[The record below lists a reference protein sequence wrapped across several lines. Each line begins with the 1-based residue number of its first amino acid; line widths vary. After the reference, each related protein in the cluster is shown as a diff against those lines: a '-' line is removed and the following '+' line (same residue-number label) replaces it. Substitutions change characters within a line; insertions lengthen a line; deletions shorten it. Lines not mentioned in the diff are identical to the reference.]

1 MQKRIAIVGF
11 SFRLPGVGPDG
22 FWESLEAGRDLVTRV
37 PDDRWAQESYFHPRK
52 SEPGKS
58 YSFAAGTLGDV
69 TGFDAAFFGISPR
82 EAAQID
88 PQQRLLLELTWEA
101 LERGGIRPSSLRGS
115 GCAVYIGFSGSDYSY
130 RRADDLAS
138 IDASMM
144 TGSTGSVAANRL
156 SYQFDLRG
164 PSMVV
169 DTACSSSLVAFHQ
182 GCQAIRAGE
191 APMAMVGGVS
201 LHLHPFAFIGFSK
214 ASMLSRRGLCNV
226 FDAAG
231 DGYVRSEGAGI
242 FVLKDLD
249 AALAD
254 GDHVFAVVA
263 GSAVN
268 CDGRTNGLTVPGCET
283 QATLLRD
290 LYDEVGIEPGD
301 VDYIEAHGTGTA
313 VGDPIETRALG
324 LAIGERRPADAPLLI
339 GSVKSNLGHLETA
352 SSVAGLAKALYC
364 LEQRSV
370 PPTIH
375 LETVNPNILLDEWN
389 LAIATANTPL
399 PAHKRLVVGVNS
411 FGFGGANAHV
421 ILENMPEQATAA
433 EPLSATVPL
442 VLSARC
448 PAALRTL
455 AAAYAG
461 LLRREPGPALEDVAY
476 NALFRRDQHRFR
488 AAMLAP
494 AREDLLRSLD
504 ALAAGIDTEEAIIG
518 EALDPSSRPVF
529 AYSGNGSQWAGMG
542 LGLLEANA
550 VFRSAIE
557 RVDSLFA
564 RYGDFS
570 LLEELR
576 SEQFSERLGLT
587 EIAQPTLFAV
597 QVGITEVLRAWGV
610 VPGAVVGHSVG
621 EVAAAWACGALS
633 LEQAVRVVAARSAQ
647 QGTTRGQGGMTAVGL
662 GADAVAGLLLEAGLA
677 DRIVLAG
684 INSPRGVTVAGDLE
698 ALHLFE
704 RRLAEREVFQRRLKL
719 DYAFHSPAMDPIEA
733 PLKEALRGLRARAAK
748 IPFYSTVTGA
758 RLTGTQLGAPYW
770 WRNAREPVAF
780 ESAINAALG
789 DGHNVLVEIGPS
801 AILRNYLADCLRA
814 RTVEGRV
821 VPTMMRDDPGAG
833 SVQRALLQLL
843 VAGAPV
849 DLGRFFPA
857 PRPFLPIPTYPW
869 QHEHYVHP
877 VTAEGY
883 RLIERRKVHPLLGYR
898 LHEHES
904 EWENQLDT
912 DLYPLLS
919 DHRVGGAV
927 VVPAAG
933 FVDMALAAAYEWFG
947 GATQEIEELEIRAP
961 LLLEDGRAKVVR
973 LRIDAADGGFVI
985 RSRDRLS
992 EEPWLVNV
1000 VGRLLGKPNCKQ
1012 PAPITPRADPV
1023 DVGGDT
1029 HYRLARAVGLEYGPA
1044 FQTVAGA
1051 WCDGAGVMA
1060 RLTTPDSIGDDV
1072 DRMRLHPSYLD
1083 GCFQLLIDALRDA
1096 LAAQTT
1102 HAFVPVR
1109 AGRVLLWQPGVRA
1122 AYAYT
1127 ALLRRSPRSVVTR
1140 CVLYDDS
1147 GMPVASLED
1156 VRFRALPIR
1165 RRDLEHADFLAF
1177 RAVPMPRSSDQL
1189 AAPLPPTE
1197 RLAECARRCLHD
1209 PERRSE
1215 RGTYYGEVEPLLDV
1229 LCGSFAQ
1236 RALRD
1241 VLGQNEVLE
1250 PDRLIASGVV
1260 APERRGL
1267 LAYLVGVLEEDGI
1280 LEPTDSGWC
1289 WAPDTG
1295 LPEPHDVWISLLGDY
1310 PDYAAE
1316 VLMVGRVGLHLAALL
1331 AGQVDDHGLLGR
1343 ACSSAMLAHYN
1354 AGSPSVLGLQRAVV
1368 ELLRESMAALPAGRR
1383 LRVLEWCDCHSS
1395 VSARLLA
1402 ALDFD
1407 RCDYVLAASASEVL
1421 EDREA
1426 LLERFPAVR
1435 RQLVSLDS
1443 NQSSDDED
1451 DGRFDLVLLPVTEVG
1466 VFEAGRLLDWL
1477 HGRVVENGVIMLVGR
1492 HPTRWADL
1500 VFGMHTAQRDVNGEA
1515 GGASGPLM
1523 RSPAAWQSAALR
1535 HGFRCAGTV
1544 HDLPELESGIY
1555 LMLLEGGSARAA
1567 SDPASP
1573 VPLNLVVLH
1582 DQEGYGA
1589 ALAGAVAGEL
1599 RAAGHRVV
1607 DAVPGNQLTMRDDGA
1622 FSFDAGSDEQAAAM
1636 LGAVQELYG
1645 ELNGLV
1651 DLRGLRGARAAGSAD
1666 APEAVLAA
1674 EQGRCMAAVAMW
1686 RACQS
1691 VGLNPSYWLVT
1702 VRAMLHLLPD
1712 SVRRELGARSGDA
1725 DDAPLWG
1732 LARTA
1737 MNEYPDLP
1745 LRLVDCADPDRLERM
1760 AAGLVAELLAADAED
1775 EVILTSAGR
1784 YAPRLRLQSLPPIP
1798 QLERDDGPVASRLDF
1813 TQPGPLKH
1821 LVWRQC
1827 AVPQPGPGEVSIEV
1841 RAAGLNFR
1849 DVMYAMGLLSD
1860 EAVESGYAGPT
1871 LGMELSG
1878 CVRALGE
1885 GVVGLQ
1891 PGDEVIAFAPASF
1904 STHTVTGAGAVMR
1917 KPEGWSFEA
1926 AATVATT
1933 FFTVYYALHHLA
1945 RLQEGERILIHGA
1958 AGGVGIAAIQFA
1970 KYRGAEIFATAGSDE
1985 KRDVVRMLGADH
1997 VMDSRSLAFADEI
2010 LARTDGQGVDVVL
2023 NSLAGEAIN
2032 RNLRVLRP
2040 FGRFLELGKRDY
2052 YENTRIGLRPFRNN
2066 IAYFGIDA
2074 DQLMAERPELTRRLF
2089 TELMALFADGDL
2101 KPLPFRAF
2109 PAADVVEAFRYMQ
2122 QSRQIG
2128 KIVISFRDPVPGEAD
2143 PGPADCALQLPGDA
2157 SYLVTGG
2164 LSGFGLRTAEWLA
2177 RRGARH
2183 LVLLGRRG
2191 AATPEAEAA
2200 LARMRAEGVE
2210 VRPYACDVTRRKAL
2224 AEVLS
2229 DVAANMPPLRGV
2241 VHAAMVL
2248 SDGLLRN
2255 LDEESLH
2262 RVLAPKV
2269 LGARHLDDLTRELA
2283 LDFFVLYSSATTLF
2297 GNPGQ
2302 GNYVAANHYLE
2313 ALAGQRRAEGLP
2325 ATCLSWGA
2333 IEDVGYLARNPEVKE
2348 ALKARMGGAAL
2359 AADEAFRVLEQ
2370 ALLRDCSGFA
2380 AMDVDWSALRRFLPT
2395 AGSPKFA
2402 ELARRLQDS
2411 NSDVEGLAEIER
2423 LLHELE
2429 PEELEQVF
2437 VDLLRREVADILRIS
2452 PDRLDPDRSMYDQGM
2467 DSLMGMELVA
2477 AVEARFGV
2485 KLPIMALSEG
2495 PTISRL
2501 VERIIRQLKMP
2512 ESAGDEPDDDL
2523 QHQVRS
2529 IAARH
2534 VGDVDT
2540 EAVEELAAALSDKQ
2554 RPGKTLL
2561 EQ

>member
-37 PDDRWAQESYFHPRK
+37 PEDRWAQESYFHPRK
-52 SEPGKS
+52 TEPGKS
-58 YSFAAGTLGDV
+58 YTFAAGTLGDV
-69 TGFDAAFFGISPR
+69 TGFDAGFFGISPR

-115 GCAVYIGFSGSDYSY
+115 GCAVYIGFSGSDHSY
-130 RRADDLAS
+130 RRSDDLAS

-144 TGSTGSVAANRL
+144 SGNTGSVAANRI

-164 PSMVV
+164 PSMAV

-182 GCQAIRAGE
+182 GCQSIRAGE
-191 APMAMVGGVS
+191 SPMALVGGVS

-231 DGYVRSEGAGI
+231 DGYVRSEGAGV

-268 CDGRTNGLTVPGCET
+268 CDGRTNGLTVPGFET
-283 QATLLRD
+283 QATLLRE
-290 LYDEVGIEPGD
+290 LYSEVGIEPAEI
-301 VDYIEAHGTGTA
+301 DYIEAHGTGTA

-352 SSVAGLAKALYC
+352 SGVAGLAKALYC
-364 LEQRSV
+364 LERRAV

-375 LETVNPNILLDEWN
+375 LRTVNPKILLDDWN
-389 LAIATANTPL
+389 LAIATENTPL
-399 PAHKRLVVGVNS
+399 APDKRLVIGVNS

-421 ILENMPEQATAA
+421 ILESGPGRATAA
-433 EPLSATVPL
+433 EPLSAPVPL

-448 PAALRTL
+448 PAALRAL
-455 AAAYAG
+455 AGAYAG
-461 LLRREPGPALEDVAY
+461 LLRGDKAPAIEDVAY
-476 NALFRRDQHRFR
+476 NALFRRDQHRHR
-488 AAMLAP
+488 AAMLASS
-494 AREDLLRSLD
+494 RDELLHTLD
-504 ALAAGIDTEEAIIG
+504 ALAAGSDVVEAMTG
-518 EALDPSSRPVF
+518 EALELSSRPVF
-529 AYSGNGSQWAGMG
+529 VFSGNGSQWAGMG
-542 LGLLEANA
+542 LGLLEANTIFRTA
-550 VFRSAIE
+550 VE
-557 RVDSLFA
+557 RVDNLFA

-570 LLEELR
+570 LLDELR
-576 SEQFSERLGLT
+576 SEEFDEHLGLT
-587 EIAQPTLFAV
+587 EIAQPTLFAI
-597 QVGITEVLRAWGV
+597 QVGITEVLRAWGIL
-610 VPGAVVGHSVG
+610 PGVVVGHSVG

-662 GADAVAGLLLEAGLA
+662 GVDAVAVLLREAGLA
-677 DRIVLAG
+677 DRVVVAG

-719 DYAFHSPAMDPIEA
+719 DYAFHSPAMDPIEG
-733 PLKEALRGLRARAAK
+733 PLKETLQGLRPRAAR
-748 IPFYSTVTGA
+748 IPFYSTVTGG
-758 RLTGTQLGAPYW
+758 RLAGTQLGATYW

-780 ESAINAALG
+780 ESAINAALD

-814 RTVEGRV
+814 RSVEGCV
-821 VPTMMRDDPGAG
+821 VSTMMRDEPGAG
-833 SVQRALLQLL
+833 SAERALLQLL

-849 DLGRFFPA
+849 DLGRFFPD
-857 PRPFLPIPTYPW
+857 PRPFLAIPTYPW

-877 VTAEGY
+877 ITAEGY

-898 LHEHES
+898 LHEHEA
-904 EWENQLDT
+904 EWENHLDT
-912 DLYPLLS
+912 DLYPMLS

-933 FVDMALAAAYEWFG
+933 FVDMALAAANEWFG
-947 GATQEIEELEIRAP
+947 GVAQEIEELEIRAP

-973 LRIDAADGGFVI
+973 LRIDAADGSFVI
-985 RSRDRLS
+985 RSRDRLA

-1000 VGRLLGKPNCKQ
+1000 VGRLLGKPSSLAP
-1012 PAPITPRADPV
+1012 PALTPPTGPV
-1023 DVGGDT
+1023 DLAGEA
-1029 HYRLARAVGLEYGPA
+1029 HYRLACTLGLDYGPA

-1051 WCDGAGVMA
+1051 WCDDSAVTA
-1060 RLTTPDSIGDDV
+1060 KLATPASIRADV
-1072 DRMRLHPSYLD
+1072 AAARLHPAYLD
-1083 GCFQLLIDALRDA
+1083 GCFQLLLPALRDTPA
-1096 LAAQTT
+1096 TLAA
-1102 HAFVPVR
+1102 HALVPVR
-1109 AGRVLLWQPGVRA
+1109 VGRVLLWQPGA
-1122 AYAYT
+1122 AAVYAHI
-1127 ALLRRSPRSVVTR
+1127 ALLRQSPRSVMTR
-1140 CVLYDDS
+1140 CVLYDAF
-1147 GMPVASLED
+1147 GAPVATLEE

-1165 RRDLEHADFLAF
+1165 RRGLEHADFLAF
-1177 RAVPMPRSSDQL
+1177 RAVPMPRPSEQL
-1189 AAPLPPTE
+1189 AAPLPPAE
-1197 RLAECARRCLHD
+1197 RLVERVRSCLDDHGRRAERAI
-1209 PERRSE
+1209 
-1215 RGTYYGEVEPLLDV
+1215 YYGEVEPLLDV

-1236 RALRD
+1236 QALREI
-1241 VLGQNEVLE
+1241 VGQSDVLE
-1250 PDRLIASGVV
+1250 PDRLVASGQV
-1260 APERRGL
+1260 AAARRGL
-1267 LAYLVGVLEEDGI
+1267 LDYLVGLLEEDGM

-1289 WAPDTG
+1289 WTPDTD
-1295 LPEPHDVWISLLGDY
+1295 LPDPDDVWISLLGDY

-1316 VLMVGRVGLHLAALL
+1316 VLMAGRVGTHLGALL
-1331 AGQVDDHGLLGR
+1331 ADRIGEQGLLAR
-1343 ACSSAMLAHYN
+1343 SCSSAMLAHYT
-1354 AGSPSVLGLQRAVV
+1354 AGSPSVLGLQRAVL
-1368 ELLRESMAALPAGRR
+1368 ELVHECMAALPAGRR

-1395 VSARLLA
+1395 VSARLLPTI
-1402 ALDFD
+1402 DFD
-1407 RCDYVLAASASEVL
+1407 RCDYVMAAAEGEVL
-1421 EDREA
+1421 DDREA
-1426 LLERFPAVR
+1426 LFERFPAVR
-1435 RQLVSLDS
+1435 RRLVTLDS
-1443 NQSSDDED
+1443 NQAPEQDDEE
-1451 DGRFDLVLLPVTEVG
+1451 RFDLVLLPATEVAA
-1466 VFEAGRLLDWL
+1466 VAAGRLLEWL
-1477 HGRVVENGVIMLVGR
+1477 HSRVVEDGLVLLIGR

-1500 VFGMHTAQRDVNGEA
+1500 VFGTHSAGPGADGEPA
-1515 GGASGPLM
+1515 VASGPPM
-1523 RSPAAWQSAALR
+1523 RSPSAWQSTALR

-1555 LMLLEGGSARAA
+1555 LMLLEDGSAQAPREAA
-1567 SDPASP
+1567 PA
-1573 VPLNLVVLH
+1573 VPLNLVVLR

-1589 ALAGAVAGEL
+1589 ALAAAVAGEL
-1599 RAAGHRVV
+1599 RALGHRVV
-1607 DAVPGNQLTMRDDGA
+1607 DAVPGNQLALRDDGSFA
-1622 FSFDAGSDEQAAAM
+1622 FDPRSVEQSAAM

-1645 ELNGLV
+1645 ELNGLI
-1651 DLRGLRGARAAGSAD
+1651 DLRGLRGARAPDAAD
-1666 APEAVLAA
+1666 TPEALLAA
-1674 EQGRCMAAVAMW
+1674 QQGRCMATLSMW
-1686 RACQS
+1686 HACQS
-1691 VGLNPSYWLVT
+1691 TGSNPSYWLVT
-1702 VRAMLHLLPD
+1702 ARAMLHLLPPA
-1712 SVRRELGARSGDA
+1712 VRAEIGTRPGDV

-1760 AAGLVAELLAADAED
+1760 AAGLVAELLAPDAED

-1784 YAPRLRLQSLPPIP
+1784 YAPRLRLQALPPVP
-1798 QLERDDGPVASRLDF
+1798 RRGEGKAATAFRLDF

-1821 LVWRQC
+1821 LLWRQC
-1827 AVPQPGPGEVSIEV
+1827 PVPQPGRGEVLIEV

-1878 CVRALGE
+1878 HVRTLGE

-1891 PGDEVIAFAPASF
+1891 PGDEVIAFAPASL
-1904 STHTVTGAGAVMR
+1904 STHTVTAAGAVMR

-1945 RLQEGERILIHGA
+1945 RLQQGERILIHGA

-1970 KYRGAEIFATAGSDE
+1970 KYVGAEVFATAGSDE

-1997 VMDSRSLAFADEI
+1997 VMDSRSLAFADEVM
-2010 LARTDGQGVDVVL
+2010 ARTDGQGVDVVL

-2032 RNLRVLRP
+2032 RNLRILRP

-2089 TELMALFADGDL
+2089 SELMALFAEGDL

-2109 PAADVVEAFRYMQ
+2109 PAAEVVEAFRYMQ

-2128 KIVISFRDPVPGEAD
+2128 KIVVSFRDPVPGDETQ
-2143 PGPADCALQLPGDA
+2143 GPTEQTLQLPDDA

-2191 AATPEAEAA
+2191 AATPEAEVA
-2200 LARMRAEGVE
+2200 LARMRAEGVQ
-2210 VRPYACDVTRRKAL
+2210 VRVCACDVTRRKAL
-2224 AEVLS
+2224 AELLS
-2229 DVAANMPPLRGV
+2229 EIAMDMPPLRGV
-2241 VHAAMVL
+2241 IHAAMVL

-2255 LDEESLH
+2255 LDEDSLH
-2262 RVLAPKV
+2262 RVLAPKI
-2269 LGARHLDDLTRELA
+2269 LGARHLDELTRDLA

-2302 GNYVAANHYLE
+2302 GNYVAANQYLE

-2333 IEDVGYLARNPEVKE
+2333 IEDVGYLARNPEVRE
-2348 ALKARMGGAAL
+2348 ALQARMGGSAL
-2359 AADEAFRVLEQ
+2359 AADEALRILEQ

-2380 AMDVDWSALRRFLPT
+2380 AMDIDWSALRRFLPSS
-2395 AGSPKFA
+2395 GSPKFT
-2402 ELARRLQDS
+2402 ELGRRLQDS
-2411 NSDVEGLAEIER
+2411 SSDVEGLAEIER
-2423 LLHELE
+2423 LMHELE

-2452 PDRLDPDRSMYDQGM
+2452 PDRLDANRSMYDQGM

-2501 VERIIRQLKMP
+2501 VERIIRQLKAP
-2512 ESAGDEPDDDL
+2512 ESADDEPDQDL

-2534 VGDVDT
+2534 VGDVDA
-2540 EAVEELAAALSDKQ
+2540 EAVEEVAAALSDNQ
-2554 RPGKTLL
+2554 RPGRTLL